1 MEDMKAEILKRVK
14 LQVPN
19 VSNEN
24 VLISIGDTMFMVA
37 EYTNRKIPEFPPAYP
52 GIIAKMVIHQYMEQ
66 EREGKKSESLGNYSV
81 TYDDVGDYP
90 ASITKV
96 LKVRL
101 RIR

>member
-1 MEDMKAEILKRVK
+1 MEDMEAEILKRVK

-24 VLISIGDTMFMVA
+24 VLSIGDTMLMVA

-52 GIIAKMVIHQYMEQ
+52 GIIAKMVVHQYMEQ

-81 TYDDVGDYP
+81 TYDDIGDYP
-90 ASITKV
+90 TSITKG

-101 RIR
+101 RVL

>member
-19 VSNEN
+19 ISDEN
-24 VLISIGDTMFMVA
+24 LLISIEDTMLMVA
-37 EYTNRKIPEFPPAYP
+37 EYTNRTIPEFPPAYI
-52 GIIAKMVIHQYMEQ
+52 GIIAKMVVHQYMEH

-90 ASITKV
+90 ASITKG

-101 RIR
+101 RVR

>member
-1 MEDMKAEILKRVK
+1 MDIKVEILKRVK

-19 VSNEN
+19 ISEEN
-24 VLISIGDTMFMVA
+24 LLISIEDTMLIVA
-37 EYTNRKIPEFPPAYP
+37 EYTNRTIPEFPPAYP
-52 GIIAKMVIHQYMEQ
+52 GIIAKMVVYEYREQ

-90 ASITKV
+90 ASVTKG

-101 RIR
+101 RVL